1 MQKIALVKTISNN
14 FALKCFLGIV
24 LIFASAQI
32 VIPVKPV
39 HVTLH
44 TLAALLIG
52 LTYRPKEALATM
64 LSYITLGIAG
74 IPLFSNF
81 SSGFAYFAG
90 PVGGYYIGMILA
102 ATTMSY
108 MRSKS
113 DIGTLLNCMI
123 GQMLIYIPGVLWLAT
138 FIGME
143 KAIYGGFFVFIPSGA
158 VKLFLLAM
166 LFRTLKK

>member
-1 MQKIALVKTISNN
+1 MQKIALVKTISDS
-14 FALKCFLGIV
+14 FVLKCILGIA

-32 VIPVKPV
+32 VIPAKPV
-39 HVTLH
+39 HITLH

-64 LSYITLGIAG
+64 LSFITLGIAG
-74 IPLFSNF
+74 LPIFSNF

-90 PVGGYYIGMILA
+90 PVGGYYIGMLLA

-108 MRSKS
+108 IRSKY
-113 DIGTLLNCMI
+113 DTGTLLNCMI
-123 GQMLIYIPGVLWLAT
+123 GQMLIYIPGILWLSQ

-158 VKLFLLAM
+158 VKLFLLVL